1 MRKIAL
7 LLALVVV
14 GALVMGC
21 TTIRPLDLGSP
32 SVIGSKTGEAEG
44 FLLFGY
50 LPCMTAD
57 YGVITAA
64 KNGGITKI
72 GAVDQRVANYFI
84 FAKVTTIVSGD

>member
-1 MRKIAL
+1 MKKIAL

-14 GALVMGC
+14 GALIMGC

-32 SVIGSKTGEAEG
+32 SVIGSKTGEAEA
-44 FLLFGY
+44 FLLFGRI
-50 LPCMTAD
+50 PVMTAD

-72 GAVDQRVANYFI
+72 GAVDFRVKYYVVFS
-84 FAKVTTIVSGD
+84 KVATIVSGD